1 MKVTKRQ
8 LNFCTIFHL
17 LLDPN
22 IYQIINEPSD
32 KMYIKDVYQVCTI
45 YSCRDRGVETPG
57 GEGGGGVSA
66 SQSHAIPCLF
76 HVIVKHSLHVVS

>member
-57 GEGGGGVSA
+57 GEGGGGG
-66 SQSHAIPCLF
+66 QRITITC
-76 HVIVKHSLHVVS
+76 HSLFISCNSQA